1 MTPPGQ
7 GGICRPRARDD
18 AGGGDAN
25 CDRTRSGDA
34 AAPARIPIGWQVSND
49 AFHESS
55 LAGPNVA
62 PRVPSTCRRDNLCP
76 GTWRR
81 APMHSAIDG
90 MATACDRYRG
100 RYGQEV
106 MRPLLATAIRRGIG
120 HVGASG
126 HLRHCADAYV
136 LATFASVLV
145 DGVTYDTVSSI
156 VPLAL
161 FRLPEPSFRA
171 LLSIPS
177 GSVPRAKSRSG
188 STVSKLE
195 PSLRALMSGASVAAS

>member
-1 MTPPGQ
+1 
-7 GGICRPRARDD
+7 
-18 AGGGDAN
+18 
-25 CDRTRSGDA
+25 
-34 AAPARIPIGWQVSND
+34 
-49 AFHESS
+49 
-55 LAGPNVA
+55 
-62 PRVPSTCRRDNLCP
+62 
-76 GTWRR
+76 
-81 APMHSAIDG
+81 MHSAIDG

-106 MRPLLATAIRRGIG
+106 MRPLLATSFAAALATSAQAATFDIELTQDEIG
-120 HVGASG
+120 DSSPDWFGTVE
-126 HLRHCADAYV
+126 ADAYV

-188 STVSKLE
+188 STVSKLDLS
-195 PSLRALMSGASVAAS
+195 PCSDVGCVGGGS